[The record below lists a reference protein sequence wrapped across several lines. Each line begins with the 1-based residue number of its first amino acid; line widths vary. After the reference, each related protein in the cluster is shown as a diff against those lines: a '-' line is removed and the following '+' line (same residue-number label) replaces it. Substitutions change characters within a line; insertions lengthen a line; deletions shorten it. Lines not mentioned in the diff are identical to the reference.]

1 MVKVMHSIQVC
12 VRQSRGVLEKM
23 VSSLPMR
30 KLLGAAA
37 WVLPGFLLGAAGL
50 AGQVQPLVM
59 GAVCAL
65 SGWHAVLVSLGGSAG
80 YLIFWGKDAMQPL
93 LWLLAALLCGLLV
106 GPREITR
113 RTPIL
118 MVSISTL
125 IVAAGGVLFQWLGDD
140 TPVSMYLL
148 RIAMGS
154 GTTFLVQKA
163 LGRDTLA
170 RWALMGMLVLG
181 LARIAP
187 FPWLNFGCIAA
198 GGICA
203 VGAFPAAVLAG
214 LALDLVR
221 FSRVSMTAA
230 MCIGWFWQ
238 LLGRKPKPLRLAA
251 PAISWM
257 LLAMLWGKMD
267 LRAVPA
273 LLLGGAVA
281 MGCGK
286 FITIGPRRGDTG
298 VAQVRLEVG
307 SSVLQQIRL
316 LLNQQQIYP
325 VDEEGLLLRCAERA
339 CGGCAFRKNCPDRE
353 KMQNLPREL
362 LHRPLPEGKD
372 LPVACRKQS
381 RVLTELHR
389 TQEQY
394 RSIRADRQRQ
404 AEYRRALAQQY
415 GFLSAFLQNLADEL
429 PRGSRSR
436 VSRFE
441 PRVEVCANRPRED
454 NGDRVTWFHAN
465 PCRFYVLLCDGM
477 GTGLG
482 AVDAGRTALGL
493 LKQMLCAGFPGAY
506 ALRSLNSFCALA
518 ERSAF
523 VSVDMLE
530 VELDTGK
537 AVLYKWG
544 APPSYLLGKRG
555 AEKIGTTVPPPG
567 LSATECRETVERL
580 SLRRGETLLMVSD
593 GVAGEE
599 ALRLLTAAP
608 KLRPGDLA
616 AFVLEQ
622 GTEGCGDD
630 ATVAAVYLTP
640 SDLDAS

>member
-1 MVKVMHSIQVC
+1 MISW
-12 VRQSRGVLEKM
+12 
-23 VSSLPMR
+23 LPMR

-37 WVLPGFLLGAAGL
+37 WVLPGFLLAGAAL
-50 AGQVQPLVM
+50 AGQVVPLVM
-59 GAVCAL
+59 GVVCGLTGKA
-65 SGWHAVLVSLGGSAG
+65 AVLVSLGGAAG
-80 YLIFWGKDAMQPL
+80 YLLFWGRDAMQPL
-93 LWLLAALLCGLLV
+93 FWLLAALPCGLLV
-106 GPREITR
+106 GPRDITR
-113 RTPIL
+113 RTPLL

-140 TPVSMYLL
+140 TGVAMYLL
-148 RIAMGS
+148 RIALGS
-154 GTTFLVQKA
+154 GATYLVQKA
-163 LGRDTLA
+163 QARDTLA
-170 RWALMGMLVLG
+170 KWVLLGMLVLG

-214 LALDLVR
+214 LALDLAR

-238 LLGRKPKPLRLAA
+238 LLGRKPKPLRMAA
-251 PAISWM
+251 PAISWVI
-257 LLAMLWGKMD
+257 LAMLWGRMD
-267 LRAVPA
+267 LRAVPG

-286 FITIGPRRGDTG
+286 FITTGPRRGDTG
-298 VAQVRLEVG
+298 VAQVRLEVA
-307 SSVLQQIRL
+307 SSVLQQTRL

-325 VDEEGLLLRCAERA
+325 VDEDGLLHRCAERA
-339 CGGCAFRKNCPDRE
+339 CGGCACRKTCQDRE
-353 KMQNLPREL
+353 KMRNLPREL

-372 LPVACRKQS
+372 LPVACRKQN
-381 RVLTELHR
+381 RVLLELQR

-404 AEYRRALAQQY
+404 EEYRGALEQQY
-415 GFLSAFLQNLADEL
+415 GFLSAFLQDLADQL
-429 PRGSRSR
+429 PRGSPSR
-436 VSRFE
+436 TARFI
-441 PRVEVCANRPRED
+441 PRVEVFSNREREE
-454 NGDRVTWFHAN
+454 NGDRVAWFYAN

-493 LKQMLCAGFPGAY
+493 LKQMLCAGFPGEH
-506 ALRSLNSFCALA
+506 ALGSLNSFCALA
-518 ERSAF
+518 ERGAL

-537 AVLYKWG
+537 GVLYKWG
-544 APPSYLLGKRG
+544 APPSFLVGRRG
-555 AEKIGTTVPPPG
+555 TEKIGTTVPPPG
-567 LSATECRETVERL
+567 LSATGCRETEERL

-593 GVAGEE
+593 GVGGEE

-608 KLRPGDLA
+608 KLRPGELA

-622 GTEGCGDD
+622 GAEGCNDD
-630 ATVAAVYLTP
+630 ATVASVYLTP
-640 SDLDAS
+640 SDLEAS